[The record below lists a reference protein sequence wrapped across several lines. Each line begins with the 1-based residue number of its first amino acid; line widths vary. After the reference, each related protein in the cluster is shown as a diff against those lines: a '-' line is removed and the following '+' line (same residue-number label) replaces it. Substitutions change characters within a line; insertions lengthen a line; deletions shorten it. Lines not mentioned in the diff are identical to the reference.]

1 VVNAKVRE
9 GRLLESTDDVE
20 VSGLSHWR
28 APFTSG
34 FKGRLP
40 KGVVVSVSDVPL
52 AGAAVV
58 ACRPRDYEAV
68 QRLVIDEDDWKSAKY
83 DGYTLLIPIVDVGT
97 LWRQIS

>member
-1 VVNAKVRE
+1 MVNANVRE
-9 GRLLESTDDVE
+9 GQLLESTDDVE
-20 VSGLSHWR
+20 VSGLVHWR

-40 KGVVVSVSDVPL
+40 KRVVVSVSRVPP
-52 AGAAVV
+52 AGATLV
-58 ACRPRDYEAV
+58 ACHPRDYEAV

-83 DGYTLLIPIVDVGT
+83 NGYTLLIPIVDVGT